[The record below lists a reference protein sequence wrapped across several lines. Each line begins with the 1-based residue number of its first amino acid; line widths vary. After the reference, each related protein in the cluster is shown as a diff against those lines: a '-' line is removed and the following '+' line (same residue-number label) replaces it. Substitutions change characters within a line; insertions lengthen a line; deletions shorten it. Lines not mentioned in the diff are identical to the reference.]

1 MRISDWSSDVSS
13 SDLVD
18 FARQITSVR
27 LLDRLARAIAF
38 ARADRIIVTDAD
50 RRAPQRRR
58 QLFAIFQ
65 LVHVEEGEAIVVHL
79 VAGEE
84 IAAKRAKPAGARRI
98 SRAVDVEIG
107 GLGKGPGVR
116 DIRPV
121 IRAPTY
127 RLVAIRIARADLDRV
142 EPARLDVIER
152 KSVV

>member
-1 MRISDWSSDVSS
+1 MVFFFFKQKTAYEMRISDWSSDVFS
-13 SDLVD
+13 SDL
-18 FARQITSVR
+18 
-27 LLDRLARAIAF
+27 
-38 ARADRIIVTDAD
+38 AD

-107 GLGKGPGVR
+107 RLGKGPGVR